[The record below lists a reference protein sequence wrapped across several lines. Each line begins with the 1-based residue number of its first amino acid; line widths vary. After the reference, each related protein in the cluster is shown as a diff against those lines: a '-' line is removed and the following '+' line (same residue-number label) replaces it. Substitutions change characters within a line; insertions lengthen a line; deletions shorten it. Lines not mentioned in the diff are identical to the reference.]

1 MPCCL
6 LAGSPALRSDVP
18 DHPTGPGGPDAALL
32 AAADAAWAR
41 IAAGDGDIRAFM
53 PEEGRRARLAAEAA
67 ELAQRWPAV
76 ASRPPLF
83 GVPVGIKDVFR
94 VDGLPTTAGSALPPD
109 LLAGPESVAVRRVR
123 SAGALVA
130 GKTVTAEFAMVA
142 PGATG
147 NPRDLEHTP
156 GGSSSGSAAA
166 VAAGLVPLALGTQT
180 IASVI
185 RPAAYCGVAGFRPAR
200 GRIPA
205 DGVIPFAP
213 SLDVVGCF
221 AADLAGLVRAAAV
234 LCSDWQ
240 PPSGPDRR
248 PALGIPAGP
257 YLERASPD
265 ALAAFAGQAASLAAA
280 GYPVHQVAV
289 LADMDQVEQL
299 IVTITRYEAARVH
312 ARWFERYGQLYRAG
326 TAAVIQH
333 GRAIT
338 AGEHAGAL
346 ARAAELARRL
356 AAEAERA
363 GIDAWITPAATG
375 PAPHGLA
382 STGDPVMSMPWS
394 LAGLPALTL
403 PAGLVGG
410 LPVGVQVVAATGTDE
425 LLLLWAAGLE
435 ATLAS
440 RLDRPA

>member
-1 MPCCL
+1 MPRCS
-6 LAGSPALRSDVP
+6 LAGSPALRSDVA
-18 DHPTGPGGPDAALL
+18 DHPAEGDPDAGVL
-32 AAADAAWAR
+32 AAVEATCER
-41 IAAGDGDIRAFM
+41 IAAVDADIRAFM
-53 PEEGRRARLAAEAA
+53 PEDGRPARLAAEARRV
-67 ELAQRWPAV
+67 AQQWPVA
-76 ASRPPLF
+76 ASRPALF

-109 LLAGPESVAVRRVR
+109 VLAGPEAIAVRRLR
-123 SAGALVA
+123 AAGALIA
-130 GKTVTAEFAMVA
+130 GKTVTTEFAMFS
-142 PGATG
+142 PGQTR
-147 NPRDLEHTP
+147 NPRNLEHTP

-221 AADLAGLVRAAAV
+221 AADLAGLSRAAAV
-234 LCSDWQ
+234 LCDGWQ
-240 PPSGPDRR
+240 APAGPDAR

-257 YLERASPD
+257 YLERASPA
-265 ALAAFAGQAASLAAA
+265 ALAAFAGHAESLAAA

-289 LADMDQVEQL
+289 LADIDEIEQL
-299 IVTITRYEAARVH
+299 LIVISRFEAARAH
-312 ARWFERYGQLYRAG
+312 ARWFERYGELYQAA
-326 TAAVIQH
+326 TAAIIEH
-333 GRAIT
+333 GRTIT
-338 AGEHAGAL
+338 ASEYAGAL
-346 ARAAELARRL
+346 AGAARVTRRL
-356 AAEAERA
+356 AADAERA

-375 PAPHGLA
+375 PAPQGLA
-382 STGDPVMSMPWS
+382 STGDPVMSFPWS

-403 PAGLVGG
+403 PAGLVAG
-410 LPVGVQVVAATGTDE
+410 LPVGVQVVAATSTDE
-425 LLLLWAAGLE
+425 ILLRWATGLE
-435 ATLAS
+435 AALAG

>member
-1 MPCCL
+1 MPRCSL
-6 LAGSPALRSDVP
+6 TGSPALPSDVP
-18 DHPTGPGGPDAALL
+18 DLPTGLDDPDADVL
-32 AAADAAWAR
+32 AAADATWAR

-53 PEEGRRARLAAEAA
+53 PEEGRRTRLAAEAA
-67 ELAQRWPAV
+67 RLAQQWPAA
-76 ASRPPLF
+76 ASRPALF

-94 VDGLPTTAGSALPPD
+94 VDGLPITAGSALPPD
-109 LLAGPESVAVRRVR
+109 LLAGPESVAVRRLR

-147 NPRDLEHTP
+147 NPRDLERTP

-200 GRIPA
+200 GRILA

-221 AADLAGLVRAAAV
+221 AVSLAGLARAAAV

-240 PPSGPDRR
+240 PEAGPDTP

-257 YLERASPD
+257 YLERASRD
-265 ALAAFAGQAASLAAA
+265 ALAAFARQAESLAAA
-280 GYPVHQVAV
+280 GYRVHDVAV

-312 ARWFERYGQLYRAG
+312 ARWFDRYGSLYRAG

-333 GRAIT
+333 GRTIT
-338 AGEHAGAL
+338 DREYAGAL
-346 ARAAELARRL
+346 AHAAELARRL
-356 AAEAERA
+356 AGEAERA
-363 GIDAWITPAATG
+363 GVDAWITPAATG

-394 LAGLPALTL
+394 LACLPALTL
-403 PAGLVGG
+403 PAGLVDGM
-410 LPVGVQVVAATGTDE
+410 PVGVQVVAATGTDE
-425 LLLLWAAGLE
+425 LLLRWAAGLE
-435 ATLAS
+435 ATLAGC
-440 RLDRPA
+440 LDRPA